1 MQDSSEIQTSLKLLT
16 AVGLLKTSLTGGKNN
31 TTFMLLK
38 RSLVLKEMR
47 L

>member
-1 MQDSSEIQTSLKLLT
+1 MQDSSETPTSLKLLT
-16 AVGLLKTSLTGGKNN
+16 AVELLKIYLTGGKNN

-38 RSLVLKEMR
+38 RSLVLKEIR